1 LSHTLALIHT
11 SPVLVPSFTALA
23 QKHLDGAKLFHMVDE
38 SLIQQTIRAGQLE
51 KATVRRLVHHV
62 ESAAGAGADVV
73 LVTCSSIGPAVA
85 VARGLFDLPVLR
97 IDERMAEQAVTAGRR
112 IGAIAT
118 LSTTLKPTVE
128 LLRETALRLGR
139 DVTIESCL
147 CEGAFEAVV
156 RGDTTTH
163 DQSVTTNL
171 LQLAR
176 NVDVIVLAQAS
187 MARVAQS
194 LPPDA
199 SRPPVLSSPELAMLQ
214 AREALDALDSP
225 RSTKPQPAKPQGA
238 AG

>member
-1 LSHTLALIHT
+1 MSHTLALIHT
-11 SPVLVPSFTALA
+11 SPVLVPSFNALA
-23 QKHLDGAKLFHMVDE
+23 QKHLNGAKLFHMVDE

-51 KATVRRLVHHV
+51 KATVRRLVHHI
-62 ESAAGAGADVV
+62 ESAAGAGGADVV

-97 IDERMAEQAVTAGRR
+97 IDERMAEQAVTTGRR

-128 LLRETALRLGR
+128 LLRETAVRLGR

-156 RGDTTTH
+156 RGDTATH
-163 DQSVTTNL
+163 DQSVTKNL

-214 AREALDALDSP
+214 AREALEALDSQQ
-225 RSTKPQPAKPQGA
+225 SAKPQSP